1 MGMIG
6 VFKGVKSNS
15 NGGLFS
21 KVFSF
26 DPLFKSYCDNYHLAG
41 NHDFSKLISLKQLWR
56 A

>member
-15 NGGLFS
+15 KGGLFS

-26 DPLFKSYCDNYHLAG
+26 DPLF
-41 NHDFSKLISLKQLWR
+41 
-56 A
+56 